1 MMLNLFLLLDYIW
14 YFVMSAISDSFKN
27 HKADSIVE
35 QELKEL
41 ESRATE
47 NYEETINHTLDNI
60 VYVDAIR
67 AKGF

>member
-1 MMLNLFLLLDYIW
+1 
-14 YFVMSAISDSFKN
+14 MSAISDSFKN
-27 HKADSIVE
+27 HKANSIVE

>member
-1 MMLNLFLLLDYIW
+1 MMLNLFLLLDYIG

-27 HKADSIVE
+27 PKADSIVE

>member
-1 MMLNLFLLLDYIW
+1 MMLNLFLLLDYIG

-27 HKADSIVE
+27 PKADSIVE

-47 NYEETINHTLDNI
+47 NYEEIINHTLDNTM
-60 VYVDAIR
+60 YVDDIR

>member
-1 MMLNLFLLLDYIW
+1 MVLNLFLLLDYIG
-14 YFVMSAISDSFKN
+14 YVVMSAISDSFKN
-27 HKADSIVE
+27 PKADSIVE